1 MRTAGAITGLL
12 VLGTF
17 VIPGTYDG
25 NGAADREFHA
35 GRRGSGLASGGEL
48 GGTARLG
55 GRVFDET
62 GDAVGGAIV
71 SLAGSGFWPARS
83 VESGPDGRFVWRDVP
98 AGVYELRVSKG
109 RLVAPPLE
117 GLILDAGARR
127 QFGVRL
133 ALGWTLMGN
142 VVDAGSG
149 VPVAGADVTVATG
162 ALGLHT
168 RAAVTGPQGRFEVE
182 GVVGSE
188 QSLYV
193 DADGYVI
200 AGPMVQTED
209 GGPIVVRLERAAR
222 IEGLVVDETGWPI
235 PNAMVRAF
243 SDDAKARQ
251 AVGDSLTVTDGPV
264 PPISATA
271 GSGLAFV
278 GQMRSGP
285 DGGFELDNLRPGTY
299 TVAVS
304 HEDYAPKESE
314 PIRLSA
320 GETRAGLRV
329 AMDPGAEL
337 IGRVVDE
344 RGFGLE
350 AIPVELRAASER
362 APRIAVTSDDGSF
375 AFRGVRGEVEVV
387 ALPYDLPATRQ
398 STTVEPGSRVV
409 VELALSTTLNTL
421 RGQVVDDRGFGVSG
435 ALLTVTSM
443 DPSKMIRRSAKSDID
458 GTFSVPALPDPPY
471 AVSVEHPAYSTARIG
486 GVEEIDELRIELA
499 AGVTLIG
506 RLLDDWTG
514 EGLPGALVR
523 LEGQSDA
530 RTRTRGDGTFVFRQL
545 RTGTYDISLTHPDY
559 EAQSRRVVL
568 EPPRYVDRPQELE
581 TVRLEPG
588 GVVEGEVFDASSDPV
603 ADAEVAWGDP
613 PRWDRAARTDEAGR
627 FRLRGVSPGTQWI
640 TARHER
646 AGEDSTLE
654 PILVRPLETS
664 PGALVRLPGFATE

>member
-1 MRTAGAITGLL
+1 L

-17 VIPGTYDG
+17 VIPGTY
-25 NGAADREFHA
+25 GAKHAVDRELLA
-35 GRRGSGLASGGEL
+35 GRGGPVPSSGKEL

-55 GRVFDET
+55 GRVFDEV
-62 GDAVGGAIV
+62 GEAVDGAIV

-133 ALGWTLMGN
+133 ALGWTLIGK
-142 VVDAGSG
+142 VVDADSG
-149 VPVAGADVTVATG
+149 RPVTGADVTVATG

-168 RAAVTGPQGRFEVE
+168 REAVTGPQGRFEVE

-200 AGPMVQTED
+200 AGPLVQTED
-209 GGPIVVRLERAAR
+209 GVPIVVRLERAAR
-222 IEGLVVDETGWPI
+222 IEGRVVDEAGWPI

-243 SDDAKARQ
+243 GDEANAPQ
-251 AVGDSLTVTDGPV
+251 TVGDSLAVTDGPV
-264 PPISATA
+264 PPISAAA

-278 GQMRSGP
+278 GQMRSDR
-285 DGGFELDNLRPGTY
+285 DGGFQLENLRPGTY

-304 HEDYAPKESE
+304 HGEHAPKESE
-314 PIRLSA
+314 PIRLNA
-320 GETRAGLRV
+320 GETRRGVRI
-329 AMDPGAEL
+329 AMEPGAEL

-362 APRIAVTSDDGSF
+362 EPRMAVTADDGSF
-375 AFRGVRGEVEVV
+375 AFGGVRGEVEVV
-387 ALPYDLPATRQ
+387 ALPYDLPATRE
-398 STTVEPGSRVV
+398 TATVEPGSRVV
-409 VELALSTTLNTL
+409 VELALATTLNTL

-435 ALLTVTSM
+435 ALLTVTSA
-443 DPSKMIRRSAKSDID
+443 DPAKIIRRSAKSDID

-471 AVSVEHPAYSTARIG
+471 AITVEHSAYSTTRIG
-486 GVEEIDELRIELA
+486 GVEEIDDLRIELA

-506 RLLDDWTG
+506 EVLDDWTG
-514 EGLPGALVR
+514 EGLPGAR
-523 LEGQSDA
+523 IGLEGESDA
-530 RTRTRGDGTFVFRQL
+530 HTRTRGDGTFVFRQL

-559 EAQSRRVVL
+559 EAQARRVVL

-588 GVVEGEVFDASSDPV
+588 GVVQGEVFDASSDPV
-603 ADAEVAWGDP
+603 AGAEVAWGDP
-613 PRWDRAARTDEAGR
+613 PRWDRAARTDAAGR

-640 TARHER
+640 TARHEQ

-664 PGALVRLPGFATE
+664 PGALVRLPGVAQE